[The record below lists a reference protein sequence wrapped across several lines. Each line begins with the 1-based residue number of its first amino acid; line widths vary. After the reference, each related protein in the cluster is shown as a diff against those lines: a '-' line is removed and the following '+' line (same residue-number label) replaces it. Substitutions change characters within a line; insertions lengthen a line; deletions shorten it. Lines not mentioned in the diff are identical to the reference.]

1 MRYKHLFYKVNR
13 VEKEK
18 IISLLV
24 KALDKKEIL
33 FSYVHGSFVE
43 EEVFR
48 DIDLAVWVKGEVLPK
63 EKALK
68 YELSLSV
75 DLEYLIEYPADLKV
89 LNYAP
94 LGFQYHVTKGR
105 LLTCLDD
112 DLRVDFL
119 AEVWSKYLD
128 FAPKSR
134 EFLLE
139 MLS

>member
-1 MRYKHLFYKVNR
+1 MTEHVLHKVSR
-13 VEKEK
+13 VQKEK

-24 KALDKKEIL
+24 TALDKKEIL

-48 DIDLAVWVKGEVLPK
+48 DIDLAVWVKEELFPK

-75 DLEYLIEYPADLKV
+75 DLEYLIGYPVDLKV

-112 DLRVDFL
+112 DLRTDFL
-119 AEVWSKYLD
+119 TEVWSKYLD
-128 FAPKSR
+128 FAPKSK

>member
-1 MRYKHLFYKVNR
+1 MTECPLHKITRI
-13 VEKEK
+13 EKDK
-18 IISLLV
+18 IISLLIST
-24 KALDKKEIL
+24 LDKKEIL
-33 FSYVHGSFVE
+33 FSYAHGSFVE

-48 DIDLAVWVKGEVLPK
+48 DIDLAVWVKEEVLPK

-75 DLEYLIEYPADLKV
+75 DLGYLIGYPVDLKV

-94 LGFQYHVTKGR
+94 LGFQYHVTKGK

-119 AEVWSKYLD
+119 AQVWSKYLD
-128 FAPKSR
+128 FAPKSK